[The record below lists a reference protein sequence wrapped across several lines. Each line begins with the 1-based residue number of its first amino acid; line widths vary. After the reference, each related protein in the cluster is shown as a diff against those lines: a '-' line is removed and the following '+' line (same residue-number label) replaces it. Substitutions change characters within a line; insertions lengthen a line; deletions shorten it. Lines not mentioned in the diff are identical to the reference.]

1 MPEDNEEQFMQRRLL
16 IASVLSAV
24 AIMVYV
30 YGASLT
36 APKVAPGAKTPA
48 AIEQQAP
55 AKTAPDKASA
65 EPAGKAAPPTPAAP
79 ERESATDAANADAVK
94 MPANDVAAAAEQEV
108 VVESDTYRVTFSN
121 RGAVVKSWILKKY
134 EDTQGEPL
142 ELVHSAGSKEFGYPF
157 ELVMPGGDTVDDL
170 NKALFTIDDGDAS
183 RKAPTEVTFEY
194 SEGGWS
200 ARKTFRFQPEGYLFN
215 LETEVRHNGAPQPHL
230 VAWPGG
236 FGDTTQTNDAR
247 YSHTFYYDPD
257 ASKPVRNKASDAA
270 DKRIDNTG
278 PYSFVGIDDLFFAA
292 VFTPQDEQPI
302 TLETSAIKIIPEGVV
317 PAEGADQAAI
327 EKLKG
332 TFAAAAV
339 GGAGENHFEVFLGP
353 KSVPLLA
360 TISPRLRQI
369 VDFGWL
375 HMLAVPLFYMLLWT
389 HQHVVPNYGW
399 AIVLVTVA
407 INFVLFPLKWKST
420 RSMKKMQAL
429 QPLIKQINEKYKGL
443 SMRDP
448 KKAQQ
453 NEEMMAL
460 YKKYGV
466 NPMGG
471 CLPMVL
477 QMPFFFAFYYVLTS
491 AIEMRHASWL
501 WVDDLSRP
509 ETLAIRVL
517 PLAMV
522 LSQFWQQSMTP
533 QPTVDPSQARLMKFM
548 PLMFGFFLYGFQS
561 GLVLYWLTMNL
572 VGVGQ
577 QALLNRLPSEPLEIE
592 QPRRRKKKKP

>member
-24 AIMVYV
+24 AVMVYV

-36 APKVAPGAKTPA
+36 APKPAPPSENPL

-55 AKTAPDKASA
+55 EKTSPAEPGATPA
-65 EPAGKAAPPTPAAP
+65 EPAEQAPAHTD
-79 ERESATDAANADAVK
+79 REPQADGTAANDASADV
-94 MPANDVAAAAEQEV
+94 EQEV
-108 VVESDTYRVTFSN
+108 VVESDAYRVTFSN
-121 RGAVVKSWILKKY
+121 RGAVVKSWILKEY
-134 EDTQGEPL
+134 EDTEGQPL
-142 ELVHSAGSKEFGYPF
+142 ELVHAAGGKEYGFPF
-157 ELVMPGGDTVDDL
+157 ELVSPGGNPLDDV
-170 NKALFTIDDGDAS
+170 NEALFALDGDDGQ
-183 RKAPTEVTFEY
+183 RTAPADVTFQY
-194 SEGGWS
+194 SKGGWT
-200 ARKTFRFQPEGYLFN
+200 ARKTFRFQRGGYVLHM
-215 LETEVRHNGAPQPHL
+215 ETELRQNGEPRPHL

-236 FGDTTQTNDAR
+236 FGDTTQTSDAR
-247 YSHTFYYDPD
+247 YSDSFYYDPV
-257 ASKPVRNKASDAA
+257 AAKPVRNKAADAEEQ
-270 DKRIDNTG
+270 RLSNTG
-278 PYSFVGIDDLFFAA
+278 PYPFAGIDDLFFAA
-292 VFTPQDEQPI
+292 VFTTQDERPL
-302 TLETSAIKIIPEGVV
+302 TLETWAIKIIPEDVV
-317 PAEGADQAAI
+317 PPQGADQAAT
-327 EKLKG
+327 EKLKVI
-332 TFAAAAV
+332 FAAAAV
-339 GGAGENHFEVFLGP
+339 GGSAENRFELFLGP
-353 KSVPLLA
+353 KSIPLLA
-360 TISPRLRQI
+360 SISPGLRQI

-375 HMLAVPLFYMLLWT
+375 SFLALPLFYMLLWT
-389 HQHVVPNYGW
+389 HQHVIPNYGW
-399 AIVLVTVA
+399 AIVLVTVV

-420 RSMKKMQAL
+420 KSMKKMQAL

-477 QMPFFFAFYYVLTS
+477 QMPFFIAFYYVLTS

-517 PLAMV
+517 PIAMII
-522 LSQFWQQSMTP
+522 SQFWQQAITP
-533 QPTVDPSQARLMKFM
+533 QPTVDPAQARLMKFM

-577 QALLNRLPSEPLEIE
+577 QVLLNRLPAEPLDIE
-592 QPRRRKKKKP
+592 KSSRRKKKKQ

>member
-1 MPEDNEEQFMQRRLL
+1 MPDDNEEQFMQRRLL

-36 APKVAPGAKTPA
+36 APKPAPLSADPA

-55 AKTAPDKASA
+55 GKTTAGSA
-65 EPAGKAAPPTPAAP
+65 EPAAPQTPAEP
-79 ERESATDAANADAVK
+79 EPEHE
-94 MPANDVAAAAEQEV
+94 PAAAETSVSDAIASAEQEI
-108 VVESDTYRVTFSN
+108 VVESDTFRVTFSN
-121 RGAVVKSWILKKY
+121 RGAVVKSWILKEY
-134 EDTQGEPL
+134 EDTEGQPL
-142 ELVHSAGSKEFGYPF
+142 ELVHGAGAKEYGYPF
-157 ELVMPGGDTVDDL
+157 ELAAPGGEALKDL
-170 NKALFTIDDGDAS
+170 NGALFVPQGAAGPRT
-183 RKAPTEVTFEY
+183 APAEVTFEY
-194 SEGGWS
+194 AQGGWS
-200 ARKTFRFQPEGYLFN
+200 ARKTFRFEPQGYLLN
-215 LETEVRHNGAPQPHL
+215 VETEVRQNGEPRPHL

-236 FGDTTQTNDAR
+236 FGDTTQASEAQ
-247 YSHTFYYDPD
+247 YSQTFYYDL
-257 ASKPVRNKASDAA
+257 AAGAPVRNKAADAE
-270 DKRIDNTG
+270 DQRISNSG
-278 PYSFVGIDDLFFAA
+278 PYPFAGIDDLFFAA
-292 VFTPQDEQPI
+292 VFTTQDEGPL
-302 TLETSAIKIIPEGVV
+302 TLETSAIRIIPIEVV
-317 PAEGADQAAI
+317 PPEVADQAALDS
-327 EKLKG
+327 LKA
-332 TFAAAAV
+332 TYAAAAV
-339 GGAGENHFEVFLGP
+339 GGSGENRFEVFLGP
-353 KSVPLLA
+353 KSIPLLA
-360 TISPRLRQI
+360 TINPRLRQI

-375 HMLAVPLFYMLLWT
+375 SFLALPLFYMLVWT
-389 HQHVVPNYGW
+389 HENIVANYGW
-399 AIVLVTVA
+399 AIVILTVV

-420 RSMKKMQAL
+420 KSMKRMQAL

-477 QMPFFFAFYYVLTS
+477 QMPFFIAFFYVLTS

-501 WVDDLSRP
+501 WVADLSRP
-509 ETLAIRVL
+509 ETLAIRIL
-517 PLAMV
+517 PIAMV
-522 LSQFWQQSMTP
+522 LSQFWQQSITP
-533 QPTVDPSQARLMKFM
+533 QPTVDPAQARLMKFM

-577 QALLNRLPSEPLEIE
+577 QVLLNRLPSEPLEIE
-592 QPRRRKKKKP
+592 QPRRRKKKK

>member
-1 MPEDNEEQFMQRRLL
+1 MQRRLL
-16 IASVLSAV
+16 LASVLSAV
-24 AIMVYV
+24 AMMGYFYMNTRNAPPLPPLSENPAVV
-30 YGASLT
+30 EQLAEPEAS
-36 APKVAPGAKTPA
+36 AAEPGAGSPEQPA
-48 AIEQQAP
+48 EQASPPPAEVAEAP
-55 AKTAPDKASA
+55 A
-65 EPAGKAAPPTPAAP
+65 G
-79 ERESATDAANADAVK
+79 
-94 MPANDVAAAAEQEV
+94 DVAAEAEQEI

-121 RGAVVKSWILKKY
+121 RGAVVKSWILKQY
-134 EDTQGEPL
+134 ENSIGEQL
-142 ELVHSAGSKEFGYPF
+142 DLVHIAGTKQYGYPF
-157 ELVMPGGDTVDDL
+157 QLQLPGGEAIKAV
-170 NKALFTIDDGDAS
+170 NEALFAVDEGGSPRTAPATI
-183 RKAPTEVTFEY
+183 TFNY
-194 SEGGWS
+194 AAGGWS
-200 ARKTFRFQPEGYLFN
+200 ARKTFRFEPQGYVLH
-215 LETEVRHNGAPQPHL
+215 LETELRQAGEPRSHL

-236 FGDTTQTNDAR
+236 FGDLTQVTDAAH
-247 YSHTFYYDPD
+247 SQTFYFDPAAD
-257 ASKPVRNKASDAA
+257 KPVRNTAEDAA
-270 DKRIDNTG
+270 EQRISNTG
-278 PYSFVGIDDLFFAA
+278 PHPYAGIDDLFFTA
-292 VFTPQDEQPI
+292 VFSPAEGQPL
-302 TLETSAIKIIPEGVV
+302 TLESWAAKLIPESVV
-317 PAEGADQAAI
+317 PPEGADQAAL
-327 EKLKG
+327 EELKE

-339 GGAGENHFEVFLGP
+339 GGSAENSFELYVGP
-353 KSVPLLA
+353 KSIPILA
-360 TISPRLRQI
+360 AVSPRHRQI

-375 HMLAVPLFYMLLWT
+375 SFLALPLFYMLLWT
-389 HQHVVPNYGW
+389 HEHMVANYGW

-420 RSMKKMQAL
+420 KSMKRMQAL

-477 QMPFFFAFYYVLTS
+477 QMPFFIAFYWVLTS

-517 PLAMV
+517 PLAMIIT
-522 LSQFWQQSMTP
+522 QFWQQHMTP
-533 QPTVDPSQARLMKFM
+533 QPTIDPAQARLMKFM
-548 PLMFGFFLYGFQS
+548 PLMFGFFFYGFQS

-592 QPRRRKKKKP
+592 QPRRRKKKK

>member
-24 AIMVYV
+24 AVMVYV

-36 APKVAPGAKTPA
+36 APKPAPPSENPL

-55 AKTAPDKASA
+55 EKTSPAEPGATPA
-65 EPAGKAAPPTPAAP
+65 EPAEQAPAHTD
-79 ERESATDAANADAVK
+79 REPQADGTAANDASADV
-94 MPANDVAAAAEQEV
+94 EQEV
-108 VVESDTYRVTFSN
+108 VVESDAYRVTFSN
-121 RGAVVKSWILKKY
+121 RGAVVKSWILKEY
-134 EDTQGEPL
+134 EDTEGQPL
-142 ELVHSAGSKEFGYPF
+142 ELVHAAGGKEYGFPF
-157 ELVMPGGDTVDDL
+157 ELVSPGGNPLDDV
-170 NKALFTIDDGDAS
+170 NEALFALDGDDGQ
-183 RKAPTEVTFEY
+183 RTAPADVTFQY
-194 SEGGWS
+194 SKGGWT
-200 ARKTFRFQPEGYLFN
+200 ARKTFRFQRGGYVLHM
-215 LETEVRHNGAPQPHL
+215 ETELRQNGEPRPHL

-236 FGDTTQTNDAR
+236 FGDTTQTSDAR
-247 YSHTFYYDPD
+247 YSDSFYYDPV
-257 ASKPVRNKASDAA
+257 AAKPVRNKAADAEEQ
-270 DKRIDNTG
+270 RLSNTG
-278 PYSFVGIDDLFFAA
+278 PYPFAGIDDLFFAA
-292 VFTPQDEQPI
+292 VFTTQDERPL
-302 TLETSAIKIIPEGVV
+302 TLETWAIKIIPEDVV
-317 PAEGADQAAI
+317 PPQGADQAAT
-327 EKLKG
+327 EKLKVI
-332 TFAAAAV
+332 FAAAAV
-339 GGAGENHFEVFLGP
+339 GGSAENRFELFLGP
-353 KSVPLLA
+353 KSIPLLA
-360 TISPRLRQI
+360 SISPGLRQI

-375 HMLAVPLFYMLLWT
+375 SFLALPLFYMLLWT
-389 HQHVVPNYGW
+389 HQHVIPNYGW
-399 AIVLVTVA
+399 AIVLVTVV

-420 RSMKKMQAL
+420 KSMKKMQAL

-477 QMPFFFAFYYVLTS
+477 QMPFFIAFYYVLTS

-517 PLAMV
+517 PIAMII
-522 LSQFWQQSMTP
+522 SQFWQQSLTP
-533 QPTVDPSQARLMKFM
+533 QPTVDPAQARLMKFM

-577 QALLNRLPSEPLEIE
+577 QVLLNRLPAEPLEIE
-592 QPRRRKKKKP
+592 KPSRRKKKKQ